1 MKRILIFGMG
11 FVWCV
16 SFNSHAAQTAQA
28 RLYCLSV
35 RLQQGVYHGLGGDDI
50 TLDLS
55 TINLGN
61 VSDPALP
68 KNGELAPSF
77 SDPDHSSGFILY
89 DTLLDDVVLVGEI
102 DLNTPVFADVNGNG
116 FDDFF
121 EVSEA
126 GSGASTGRYTSFVDN
141 GPVRAAWSRAAGSK
155 EGTYAVT
162 LGSGQTSL
170 GTFQGTFEIL
180 EYTGPLN
187 YAATSNKV
195 SGAVQLLQTG
205 APDNALAGPIEFIRV
220 PTNRFDEL
228 TLRHEVWTN
237 ASAQTF
243 QISNDIDSFL
253 RDTALKTNYF
263 GFVDFED
270 GDPNTSEPDYQTWQL
285 SIDDT
290 NDSDNDGIPDF
301 SDDPGSGTVRQ
312 PTVLLSLGNTNLSF
326 SISSTIGRTV
336 EIQEITS
343 LGQTNW
349 ATVSSFAPT
358 NDPQVV
364 PLPRPTEGTKF
375 WRVRVP

>member
-35 RLQQGVYHGLGGDDI
+35 LFHQATSPDGEF

-55 TINLGN
+55 SI
-61 VSDPALP
+61 DPATGL
-68 KNGELAPSF
+68 NGELAPTFDIPSHNSLF
-77 SDPDHSSGFILY
+77 HENDTFTDDAFDGFIEF
-89 DTLLDDVVLVGEI
+89 DV
-102 DLNTPVFADVNGNG
+102 PMSADANNNGLA
-116 FDDFF
+116 DFF
-121 EVSEA
+121 ETSQSVS
-126 GSGASTGRYTSFVDN
+126 GTTTGDYDASPFDRGTLKAV
-141 GPVRAAWSRAAGSK
+141 WSRAAGSK
-155 EGTYAVT
+155 DGTCT
-162 LGSGQTSL
+162 LQMKSAIFGPLSD
-170 GTFQGTFEIL
+170 FVHAFEII

-187 YAATSNKV
+187 YTPDTNKV
-195 SGAVQLLQTG
+195 TG
-205 APDNALAGPIEFIRV
+205 TLNLTRTGDSTSQFAGPIEFTKST
-220 PTNRFDEL
+220 TNRFNKL

-237 ASAQTF
+237 ALSETF
-243 QISNDIDSFL
+243 KISNDIDFFL
-253 RDTALKTNYF
+253 RNLTLKTNYH

-270 GDPNTSEPDYQTWQL
+270 GATSTSDPDYLTWGL

-301 SDDPGSGTVRQ
+301 SDDPGPGTVRQ

-375 WRVRVP
+375 WRVRIP